1 MTQSLNANYKYCKML
16 SGILKRFSQLRSCNC
31 CILFYSFH
39 PLVQWH
45 ISNGRQLMILLTIH
59 LIFVH
64 FSAEMITF
72 KYAILRYG
80 QYNDLFL
87 FFDYF
92 RIHKCYF
99 SVITFAKLSGHAETS
114 VALLQDKFSINY
126 TTIPFNQV
134 PCHRCYS
141 NKSISYFFWDSRYG
155 LFQLVLCAT
164 VAEKKILIYWSPRFM
179 SLLSMH

>member
-1 MTQSLNANYKYCKML
+1 
-16 SGILKRFSQLRSCNC
+16 
-31 CILFYSFH
+31 
-39 PLVQWH
+39 
-45 ISNGRQLMILLTIH
+45 MILLTIH
-59 LIFVH
+59 LVFVH

-72 KYAILRYG
+72 TYVIFRYG

-87 FFDYF
+87 FFDCF

-141 NKSISYFFWDSRYG
+141 NKSISYFFLGQQIRTFPIGFVCYGSRKEDIDLLESTIHVVIGYA
-155 LFQLVLCAT
+155 LIFCTILSFEELC
-164 VAEKKILIYWSPRFM
+164 SR
-179 SLLSMH
+179 

>member
-1 MTQSLNANYKYCKML
+1 MRIISIAKCSVVFLKDFL
-16 SGILKRFSQLRSCNC
+16 SCEVVIAAFLFTRFTRL
-31 CILFYSFH
+31 YGA
-39 PLVQWH
+39 WH

-59 LIFVH
+59 LVFVH

-72 KYAILRYG
+72 TYVIFRYG

-87 FFDYF
+87 FFDCF

-141 NKSISYFFWDSRYG
+141 NKSIS
-155 LFQLVLCAT
+155 
-164 VAEKKILIYWSPRFM
+164 
-179 SLLSMH
+179 